1 MIVFDENGVKKLI
14 AFLISSTVINQTIN
28 ININIIN
35 RQFKY
40 AAWLNI

>member
-1 MIVFDENGVKKLI
+1 MIVFDENRVEEI
-14 AFLISSTVINQTIN
+14 NCSSCTVINQN

-40 AAWLNI
+40 VAWLNT